1 MKRIF
6 VCLANSKK
14 HTERCVAGI
23 ELISDKDRY
32 SIVRDRQNPHWI
44 RTVSEREHGEVSV
57 ELAGHL
63 NLLDI
68 VEFEAIRD
76 VPKGYQSENILYDEH
91 FGFNVISKIHPSV
104 NVLDKF
110 VSQNYSTLFL
120 NRGKAVPADRID
132 ELNHSLV
139 FIKPKDVN
147 IFTGQSATGHTQV
160 RSSFV
165 YNNSSYDFPVTDI
178 DFLREFSLRP
188 DSFLNLPNY
197 YFTISLGL
205 EFQNWHTKLIAGV
218 ICL

>member
-1 MKRIF
+1 MKRFF

-14 HTERCVAGI
+14 HTGRCVAGI
-23 ELISDKDRY
+23 ELVLDKDRC

-44 RTVSEREHGEVSV
+44 RTVSDREHGEVSS

-76 VPKGYQSENILYDEH
+76 IPKGYQSENILYDEY
-91 FGFNVISKIHPSV
+91 FGFNVVSKIHPSV
-104 NVLDKF
+104 NVLDKL

-132 ELNHSLV
+132 ELNYSLV
-139 FIKPKDVN
+139 FIKPKDVK
-147 IFTGQSATGHTQV
+147 IFTGQSSNGRPQV
-160 RSSFV
+160 RSSFTY
-165 YNNSSYDFPVTDI
+165 YNTSYDFPITDI

-188 DSFLNLPNY
+188 DIFLDLPNY

-205 EFQNWHTKLIAGV
+205 EFQSWHTKLIAGV